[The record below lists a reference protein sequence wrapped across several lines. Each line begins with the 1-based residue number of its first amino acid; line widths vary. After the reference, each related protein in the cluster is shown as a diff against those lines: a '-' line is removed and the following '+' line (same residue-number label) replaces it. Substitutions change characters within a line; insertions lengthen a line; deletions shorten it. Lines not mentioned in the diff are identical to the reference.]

1 MATAP
6 PPIKLSGLARSLIQE
21 KLLSEEEAQAIQT
34 QANAA
39 KNPFIT
45 QLILSKKLNPQVIAK
60 TSAQA
65 FGLPYLN
72 LDAFDEAQLPT
83 KQIDPNLMQVHRVMG
98 LQVRNNVLFVA
109 VSDPTNL
116 HALDSVQFLM
126 GMSLSPV
133 VVEDDKLGQWIAKL
147 VERSDTSMQ
156 SFDLTDDA
164 FGVLNRMA

>member
-45 QLILSKKLNPQVIAK
+45 QLILSKKLNPQVIAQ

-83 KQIDPNLMQVHRVMG
+83 KQNSG
-98 LQVRNNVLFVA
+98 LL
-109 VSDPTNL
+109 
-116 HALDSVQFLM
+116 
-126 GMSLSPV
+126 
-133 VVEDDKLGQWIAKL
+133 
-147 VERSDTSMQ
+147 
-156 SFDLTDDA
+156 
-164 FGVLNRMA
+164 